1 MSSENKRVA
10 KSGRVYYTRSK
21 AYVPVDKK
29 KDIPPFMHSKTNPYY
44 LAYFERK
51 KEIRSQYPFWHK
63 MSSEQWRDYYNR
75 VYTLMQTDADY
86 QHWAKVINATERQK
100 INWDI
105 IDRKIARH
113 EEYPNGFTH
122 DM

>member
-10 KSGRVYYTRSK
+10 KSGRIYYTQSK
-21 AYVPVDKK
+21 PYIAPEKK
-29 KDIPPFMHSKTNPYY
+29 RDIPPFMHSTTDPHY

-51 KEIRSQYPFWHK
+51 TQIRSEYPFWSK
-63 MSSEQWRDYYNR
+63 MSPEQWRGYYER

-86 QHWAKVINATERQK
+86 QHWAKEVNATEKQK
-100 INWDI
+100 TNWDI
-105 IDRKIARH
+105 IDRKNARDK
-113 EEYPNGFTH
+113 EYPNGFTH

>member
-1 MSSENKRVA
+1 MSSPNKRTA

-21 AYVPVDKK
+21 AYIPVEKK
-29 KDIPPFMHSKTNPYY
+29 KDITPFMHSKTDPHY
-44 LAYFERK
+44 LRYFERK
-51 KEIRSQYPFWHK
+51 TSIRNEYPFWNK
-63 MSSEQWRDYYNR
+63 MSPEQWRDYYER
-75 VYTLMQTDADY
+75 IYRLMQTDEDY
-86 QHWAKVINATERQK
+86 QYWIKVVNATERQK

>member
-21 AYVPVDKK
+21 AYIPLDKK

-63 MSSEQWRDYYNR
+63 MTQEEWREYYNK
-75 VYTLMQTDADY
+75 VYTLMQTDEDY
-86 QHWAKVINATERQK
+86 LYWSKVVNASIRQQ
-100 INWDI
+100 INWDVL
-105 IDRKIARH
+105 DRKIQRQKD
-113 EEYPNGFTH
+113 YPNGFTH
-122 DM
+122 D